1 MVLRRSLYV
10 PRRGGLVFYGYN
22 SSTPVIKSRTFT
34 YLPFTDYSIYDESKL
49 SVNSDGFLV
58 ANTDEKY
65 LIISSVR
72 FDDFEPTES
81 ISHIDVYNGINI
93 GTFDNEK
100 ESELGVWNVVFSRNS
115 SSYSLISSIVNG
127 DLIRTKVYVD
137 GVDLAISSYSL
148 SVIKLF

>member
-1 MVLRRSLYV
+1 M
-10 PRRGGLVFYGYN
+10 VFYGYN
-22 SSTPVIKSRTFT
+22 SSAPVIESRKFT
-34 YLPFTDYSIYDESKL
+34 YLPFTNYSIYDDSKL

-72 FDDFEPTES
+72 FGDFEPTES

-93 GTFDNEK
+93 GILDIE
-100 ESELGVWNVVFSRNS
+100 ESSLGVWNVIFSRNS
-115 SSYSLISSIVNG
+115 SSYSLISSVVSG
-127 DLIRTKVYVD
+127 DLIRTKIYVD
-137 GVDLAISSYSL
+137 GADLGIMSYSL